1 MGISGGMTIAVLFSS
16 ALVRVGFRAA
26 KDVTNGAVVFVW
38 LVIIIAQTWS
48 FVDG

>member
-1 MGISGGMTIAVLFSS
+1 MGISGWMTIAILIGC

-38 LVIIIAQTWS
+38 LVIIIAQTW
-48 FVDG
+48 FLVDG